1 MVRSGCRFH
10 AVVERHPFHTW
21 RLLSLPENSTFSGQ
35 VRPLDGDVAP
45 SGTDSSWAMAKL
57 ANPMLSMSSRIVIRI
72 DFIALLIIVY
82 SDKVRKIMSDTKKK
96 RIALARQ
103 PSPEMRK
110 TMKPR

>member
-35 VRPLDGDVAP
+35 VRALDGDAVL
-45 SGTDSSWAMAKL
+45 SGADASWAMAKL

-72 DFIALLIIVY
+72 DFIASMIIVY
-82 SDKVRKIMSDTKKK
+82 SDKVRKIISDTKKK
-96 RIALARQ
+96 RIAFARQ
-103 PSPEMRK
+103 PSPEMKK
-110 TMKPR
+110 TMETR